1 MLNLSEYQK
10 RPARLADYLPW
21 VSLIAPGII
30 LNKDG
35 SFQRTARYRGPD
47 LDSATRSELIA
58 ISARIND
65 ALTRFGSGW
74 ALFFE
79 ADRHQITGY
88 PQSHFP
94 DPVSW
99 LVDEERRGGFEAEQ
113 VHFDTSFF
121 LTLCYLPPEDRTSRA
136 EGLLLETPGHKRSFD
151 GHDHLTGFITQTD
164 RAFDLFASAL
174 PELEPLNDA
183 ETLTYLHT
191 TISTRRHRIE
201 PPETPMYLDAILA
214 DCPLTGGLEPM
225 LGDAHLRVIT
235 VLSFPGSTTPGI
247 LDALNGLGLSYRWCS
262 RFIAM
267 DKPEATKE
275 LGKYRRQW
283 FAKRKSVMALLK
295 EVMTNEQSAL
305 VDTDADNKALDA
317 DEALQE
323 LGSDHVAYGYFTT
336 TIVVQDDDAALGAE
350 KTRAATRAVS
360 GAGFAVIHES
370 VNAIDAWLGT
380 LPGHLYANV
389 RQPLISTL
397 NLAHMTPLSSVW
409 AGPDHNVH
417 LDGPPLLTAETGGAT
432 PFRLSLHQGDVG
444 HTIIVGPT
452 GAGKSVL
459 LSLMALQFRRY
470 PESQVNIFDK
480 GGSARAAT
488 LGMGGTW
495 FDLGSANIDDPAL
508 AAQSLASQPLAFQPL
523 ARIDDSHQR
532 AWAQEWVCGLIA
544 HEQGQNG
551 GQVTP
556 EIKDSVWSALC
567 NLAQAP
573 MPERTLTGLVAL
585 LQSNPLRQALQPYTI
600 NGPHGRLLD
609 ADDDKLDLGAVQ
621 CFEMEELMHTKSAVL
636 PTLTYLFHRLEERFD
651 GRPCLLILDEA
662 WVFLDDPEF
671 AGRIREWLKT
681 LRKKNVSVIFATQ
694 SLSDIA
700 GSSIA
705 PAIIESCPS
714 RIFLPNE
721 RALEPGQRKIY
732 DAFGLNARQ
741 TEIISCAIPKREY
754 YFQSRQGNR
763 LFDLNLGPVALTF
776 CAASGKQDH
785 HLLTRLTVETEGAE
799 FITRYLAAK
808 NLDWAIPLIENF
820 TRENFTRE
828 NFGGSET

>member
-1 MLNLSEYQK
+1 MLKLSEYQN
-10 RPARLADYLPW
+10 RPSRLADYLPW
-21 VSLIAPGII
+21 VSLIAPGVV

-47 LDSATRSELIA
+47 LDSATQSELIA

-65 ALTRFGSGW
+65 ALKRFGSGW

-88 PQSHFP
+88 PHSDFP
-94 DPVSW
+94 DPASW

-136 EGLLLETPGHKRSFD
+136 EGLLLETPDHKRSFD
-151 GHDHLTGFITQTD
+151 VHDHLESFVTQTD

-174 PELEPLNDA
+174 PELEPLDDA
-183 ETLTYLHT
+183 ATLSYLHS
-191 TISTRRHRIE
+191 TISTKRHNIAV
-201 PPETPMYLDAILA
+201 PEIPMYLDAILA

-235 VLSFPGSTTPGI
+235 ILSFPGSTTPGI
-247 LDALNGLGLSYRWCS
+247 LDALNNLGMSYRWCS

-283 FAKRKSVMALLK
+283 FAKRKSVMAILK
-295 EVMTNEQSAL
+295 EVMTNEQSVL

-323 LGSDHVAYGYFTT
+323 LGSDHVAFGYFTT
-336 TIVVQDDDAALGAE
+336 TIVVQDEDAALVAE
-350 KTRAATRAVS
+350 KIRNVERAVS
-360 GAGFAVIHES
+360 SAGFAAIHES
-370 VNAIDAWLGT
+370 VNAMDAWLGT

-409 AGPDHNVH
+409 AGQQHNAH
-417 LDGPPLLTAETGGAT
+417 LDGPPLLMAETGGAT
-432 PFRLSLHQGDVG
+432 PFRLNLHQGDVG
-444 HTIIVGPT
+444 HTIVVGPT

-459 LSLMALQFRRY
+459 LSLLALQFRRY
-470 PESQVNIFDK
+470 PDSQIYIFDK

-488 LGMGGTW
+488 LGMDGTW
-495 FDLGSANIDDPAL
+495 FDLGGDGK
-508 AAQSLASQPLAFQPL
+508 LAFQPL
-523 ARIDDSHQR
+523 ARIEDTHQR
-532 AWAQEWVCGLIA
+532 SWAQEWICGLIA
-544 HEQGQNG
+544 HEQGP
-551 GQVTP
+551 VTP
-556 EIKDSVWSALC
+556 DIKDSVWSALC

-573 MPERTLTGLVAL
+573 VQERTLTGLVAL
-585 LQSNPLRQALQPYTI
+585 LQDNTLRQALTPYTL

-609 ADDDKLDLGAVQ
+609 ADDDKLNLGAVQ

-636 PTLTYLFHRLEERFD
+636 PTLTYLFHRLEEQFD
-651 GRPCLLILDEA
+651 GKPSLLILDEA

-681 LRKKNVSVIFATQ
+681 LRKRNVSVIFATQ

-700 GSSIA
+700 NSSIA
-705 PAIIESCPS
+705 PAIIESCLS

-721 RALEPGQRKIY
+721 RALEPQQRKIY

-741 TEIISCAIPKREY
+741 AEIISRAVPKREY
-754 YFQSRQGNR
+754 YYQSRQGNR
-763 LFDLNLGPVALTF
+763 LFDLNLGPIALAF
-776 CAASGKQDH
+776 CAASQKHDH
-785 HLLTRLTVETEGAE
+785 QLLARLTDENGTAD
-799 FITRYLAAK
+799 FTARYLAEK
-808 NLDWAIPLIENF
+808 HLDWAIPLIDIFN
-820 TRENFTRE
+820 R
-828 NFGGSET
+828 SET

>member
-1 MLNLSEYQK
+1 MLKLSEYQN
-10 RPARLADYLPW
+10 RPSRLADYLPW
-21 VSLIAPGII
+21 VSLIAPGIV

-47 LDSATRSELIA
+47 LDSATQSELIA

-65 ALTRFGSGW
+65 ALKRFGSGW

-88 PQSHFP
+88 PHSEFP
-94 DPVSW
+94 DPASW

-136 EGLLLETPGHKRSFD
+136 ESLLLETPDHKRSFD
-151 GHDHLTGFITQTD
+151 VHDHLESFVTQTD

-174 PELEPLNDA
+174 PELEPLDDA
-183 ETLTYLHT
+183 ATLTYLHS
-191 TISTRRHRIE
+191 TISLRRHNIAV
-201 PPETPMYLDAILA
+201 PEIPMYLDAMLA

-235 VLSFPGSTTPGI
+235 ILSFPGSTTPGI
-247 LDALNGLGLSYRWCS
+247 LDALNNLGMSYRWCS

-283 FAKRKSVMALLK
+283 FAKRKSVIAILK

-305 VDTDADNKALDA
+305 VDTDADNKAFDA

-323 LGSDHVAYGYFTT
+323 LGSDHVAFGYFTT
-336 TIVVQDDDAALGAE
+336 TIVVQDEDAALVAE
-350 KTRAATRAVS
+350 KIRAVERAVS
-360 GAGFAVIHES
+360 SAGFAAIHEN
-370 VNAIDAWLGT
+370 VNAMDAWLGT

-409 AGPDHNVH
+409 AGQDHNAH
-417 LDGPPLLTAETGGAT
+417 LDGPPLLMAETGGAT
-432 PFRLSLHQGDVG
+432 PFRLNLHQGDVG
-444 HTIIVGPT
+444 HTIVVGPT

-459 LSLMALQFRRY
+459 LSLLALQFRRY
-470 PESQVNIFDK
+470 PDSQIYIFDK

-495 FDLGSANIDDPAL
+495 FDLGGDGK
-508 AAQSLASQPLAFQPL
+508 LAFQPL
-523 ARIDDSHQR
+523 SCIEDTHQR
-532 AWAQEWVCGLIA
+532 SWAQEWVCGLIA
-544 HEQGQNG
+544 HEHGQI
-551 GQVTP
+551 TP
-556 EIKDSVWSALC
+556 DIKDSVWSALC

-573 MPERTLTGLVAL
+573 LQERTLTGLVAL
-585 LQSNPLRQALQPYTI
+585 LQDNTLRQALTPYTL

-609 ADDDKLDLGAVQ
+609 ADDDKLNLGAVQ

-651 GRPCLLILDEA
+651 GRPSLLILDEA

-681 LRKKNVSVIFATQ
+681 LRKRNVSVIFATQ

-700 GSSIA
+700 NSSIA
-705 PAIIESCPS
+705 PAIIESCLS

-721 RALEPGQRKIY
+721 RALEPQQRKIY

-741 TEIISCAIPKREY
+741 AEIISRAVPKREY
-754 YFQSRQGNR
+754 YYQSRQGNR
-763 LFDLNLGPVALTF
+763 LFDLNLGPVALAF
-776 CAASGKQDH
+776 CAASQKQDH
-785 HLLTRLTVETEGAE
+785 QLLARLTDENGTAE
-799 FITRYLAAK
+799 FAARYLAEK
-808 NLDWAIPLIENF
+808 HLDWAIPLIDIFN
-820 TRENFTRE
+820 R
-828 NFGGSET
+828 SEK

>member
-1 MLNLSEYQK
+1 MLKLSEYQN

-21 VSLIAPGII
+21 VSLIAPGIV

-47 LDSATRSELIA
+47 LDSATQSELIA

-65 ALTRFGSGW
+65 ALKRFGSGW

-88 PQSHFP
+88 PHSDFP
-94 DPVSW
+94 DPASW

-136 EGLLLETPGHKRSFD
+136 EGLLLETPDHKRSFD
-151 GHDHLTGFITQTD
+151 VHDHLESFVTQTD

-174 PELEPLNDA
+174 PELEPLDDA
-183 ETLTYLHT
+183 ATLSYLHS
-191 TISTRRHRIE
+191 TISTKRHNIAV
-201 PPETPMYLDAILA
+201 PEIPMYLDAMLT

-235 VLSFPGSTTPGI
+235 ILSFPGSTTPGI
-247 LDALNGLGLSYRWCS
+247 LDALNNLGMSYRWCS

-283 FAKRKSVMALLK
+283 FAKRKSVMAILK

-305 VDTDADNKALDA
+305 VDTDADNKAFDA

-323 LGSDHVAYGYFTT
+323 LGNDHVAFGYFTA
-336 TIVVQDDDAALGAE
+336 TIVVQDEDAALVAE
-350 KTRAATRAVS
+350 KIRSVERAVS
-360 GAGFAVIHES
+360 SAGFAAIHEN
-370 VNAIDAWLGT
+370 VNAMDAWLGT

-409 AGPDHNVH
+409 AGQDHNAH
-417 LDGPPLLTAETGGAT
+417 LDGPPLLMAETGGAT
-432 PFRLSLHQGDVG
+432 PFRLNLHQGDVG
-444 HTIIVGPT
+444 HTLVVGPT

-459 LSLMALQFRRY
+459 LSLLALQFRRY
-470 PESQVNIFDK
+470 PDSQIYIFDK
-480 GGSARAAT
+480 GGSARTAT

-495 FDLGSANIDDPAL
+495 FDLGGDGK
-508 AAQSLASQPLAFQPL
+508 LAFQPL
-523 ARIDDSHQR
+523 ARIEDTHQR
-532 AWAQEWVCGLIA
+532 SWAQEWICGLIA
-544 HEQGQNG
+544 HEQGS
-551 GQVTP
+551 VTP
-556 EIKDSVWSALC
+556 DTKDSVWSALC

-573 MPERTLTGLVAL
+573 VQERTLTGLVAL
-585 LQSNPLRQALQPYTI
+585 LQDNTLRQALTPYTL

-609 ADDDKLDLGAVQ
+609 ADDDKLNLGSVQ

-636 PTLTYLFHRLEERFD
+636 PTLTYLFHRLEEQFD
-651 GRPCLLILDEA
+651 GKPSLLILDEA

-681 LRKKNVSVIFATQ
+681 LRKRNVSVIFATQ

-700 GSSIA
+700 NSSIA
-705 PAIIESCPS
+705 PAIIESCLS

-721 RALEPGQRKIY
+721 RALEPQQRKIY

-741 TEIISCAIPKREY
+741 AEIISRAVPKREY
-754 YFQSRQGNR
+754 YYQSRQGNR
-763 LFDLNLGPVALTF
+763 LFDLNLGPIALAF
-776 CAASGKQDH
+776 CAASQKHDH
-785 HLLTRLTVETEGAE
+785 QLLARLTDENGTVEFAAQ
-799 FITRYLAAK
+799 YLAEK
-808 NLDWAIPLIENF
+808 HLDWAIPLIDIFN
-820 TRENFTRE
+820 R
-828 NFGGSET
+828 SET